1 MMEGTQGSL
10 LGRGGDGEAGSS
22 PATTVSSRG

>member
-1 MMEGTQGSL
+1 MTEGVQDSL
-10 LGRGGDGEAGSS
+10 LGHGGDEEAGSS